1 MCCRTE
7 NSKGFYG
14 ALNHCFY
21 TYGREYDYFTFIN
34 DDDYWLPDFAKLIRL
49 VKEHPGLDMVYAK
62 TLYVDENNNVIKRQA
77 CSNQFYRFNDLFHEN
92 VILLTQQT
100 TLVKKDFFFKVGGFD
115 DSYKLI
121 ADTKFWIQASLMKP
135 KFRYIKSFVSCYT
148 LHESQLSSDKELQKK
163 EHERLQHEFP
173 SNNLFLRKFSLL
185 CYRLLNLNIYTK
197 RLFNL

>member
-1 MCCRTE
+1 MKPLNYAILKYFTKVDKASAKDVVE
-7 NSKGFYG
+7 ALKPEYG
-14 ALNHCFY
+14 SFRALNEKAVLEALL
-21 TYGREYDYFTFIN
+21 TGVEN
-34 DDDYWLPDFAKLIRL
+34 
-49 VKEHPGLDMVYAK
+49 GLLEEAGH
-62 TLYVDENNNVIKRQA
+62 TLDENNNVIKRQA

-100 TLVKKDFFFKVGGFD
+100 TLVKKNFFFKVGGFD

-185 CYRLLNLNIYTK
+185 CYRLLFLE
-197 RLFNL
+197 